1 MELKSTRLS
10 VYLCNYHIVFIPKY
24 RRPALV
30 GDIADRLKEIFYE
43 IADKYGMKIIALE
56 IMPDH
61 IYLFVFVQ
69 PRYSPAQI
77 VKYFKGISS
86 KWITKEY
93 LEFGLKGSEVWTRA
107 YFVSMAG
114 NASSETIKRYIVYKM
129 QWAKENAKSDH

>member
-1 MELKSTRLS
+1 MELKSTRHS

-24 RRPALV
+24 RRPVLV

-43 IADKYGMKIIALE
+43 IADKYGMEIIVLE

-61 IYLFVFVQ
+61 IHLFVSAP

-86 KWITKEY
+86 KWIKKEY
-93 LEFGLKGSEVWTRA
+93 PEFGIKGSEVWTRA
-107 YFVSMAG
+107 YFVSTTG
-114 NASSETIKRYIVYKM
+114 NVSSETIKMYREM
-129 QWAKENAKSDH
+129 QWAKENAKSNH